1 MMHLFGRSQLDL
13 QEGSLVGVLCQIF
26 ALASRAEVDLLEV
39 FQVDLPLRKNYGGS
53 LLVLQTDAISK

>member
-26 ALASRAEVDLLEV
+26 ALASRVEVDLLEV
-39 FQVDLPLRKNYGGS
+39 FQVDLPPRKNYGGS